1 MALTKPHLLQIP
13 AFDAD
18 KLRAEKGKI
27 TVSFQYTGPSVIPS
41 ITGNRL
47 IIYKRSDLTQ
57 VYESQETVPV
67 SQDPPL
73 YDETVNQLNLTHTI
87 DVATSGL
94 ENGCGSRPCRCRGIF
109 RQRGKRRQ

>member
-27 TVSFQYTGPSVIPS
+27 TVSFQYTGPSES
-41 ITGNRL
+41 QITGNRL

-73 YDETVNQLNLTHTI
+73 YDETVNQLNLCLLY
-87 DVATSGL
+87 TSHL
-94 ENGCGSRPCRCRGIF
+94 KKFNQHR
-109 RQRGKRRQ
+109 